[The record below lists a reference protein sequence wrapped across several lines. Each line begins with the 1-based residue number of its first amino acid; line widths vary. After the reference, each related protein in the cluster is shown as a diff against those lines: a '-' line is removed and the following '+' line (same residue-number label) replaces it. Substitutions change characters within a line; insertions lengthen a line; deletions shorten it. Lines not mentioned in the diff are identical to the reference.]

1 MELKLFMWS
10 GFVKN
15 NERYTIYAIAED
27 LVKAKTIA
35 IEKASG
41 DLKED
46 VKKYVE
52 LTGPFIYDTPDSFI
66 FKSGAQLI

>member
-10 GFVKN
+10 GLVVG

-27 LVKAKTIA
+27 LEKAKAIA
-35 IEKASG
+35 VEKTSG
-41 DLKED
+41 DLKD
-46 VKKYVE
+46 HVKKYLG